1 MALITATAGPSDDI
15 RTTDIPGSN
24 GRIAGFEV
32 DGVTI
37 YLGTYSKA
45 EDKDAAIVATANM
58 LIGVLVGL
66 RDAAGRRI
74 AIHEADLAD
83 WAPGEIV
90 AVFGR

>member
-1 MALITATAGPSDDI
+1 MALITATVGPGDNI

-32 DGVTI
+32 DGITV
-37 YLGTYSKA
+37 YLGTYAKT
-45 EDKDAAIVATANM
+45 EDKDAAIVSTANL

-74 AIHEADLAD
+74 ALANVEMTD
-83 WAPGEIV
+83 WAPGEL
-90 AVFGR
+90 AEAFGK